1 MTPLPTT
8 QVQQVEVL
16 PAVSEDAD
24 DQAVRDKSA
33 ADYEFARQNI
43 TDAIVKGQEALDGI
57 LEVARIGQ
65 HPRSFE
71 VAATLVKSVVDA
83 NKELL
88 ALSKQQQE
96 ITTAGKP
103 TQGPAGK
110 TTNNL
115 FVGSTADLLRMLKNP
130 DASGE

>member
-16 PAVSEDAD
+16 PAVSEDTD

-43 TDAIVKGQEALDGI
+43 TDAIVKG
-57 LEVARIGQ
+57 
-65 HPRSFE
+65 
-71 VAATLVKSVVDA
+71 VVDA

-103 TQGPAGK
+103 AQGPAGK